1 MALKAKQLVRSKTE
15 IEGSILEKV
24 KQFNYLG

>member
-1 MALKAKQLVRSKTE
+1 MAPKAKHLIRSKTE

-24 KQFNYLG
+24 KQFNYLE